1 LIHPPPKMTQGV
13 MTPLTP
19 LNPPSSPSTASLSG
33 AGPQPHRY
41 PVGPTFT
48 LPAPCQA
55 WEQPATPQTLQPE
68 LLVLET
74 AHRSHSQAVLLP
86 HR

>member
-1 LIHPPPKMTQGV
+1 MAIFARGVRMLSTLRPLITFNSILERG
-13 MTPLTP
+13 
-19 LNPPSSPSTASLSG
+19 
-33 AGPQPHRY
+33 GPAAHRY